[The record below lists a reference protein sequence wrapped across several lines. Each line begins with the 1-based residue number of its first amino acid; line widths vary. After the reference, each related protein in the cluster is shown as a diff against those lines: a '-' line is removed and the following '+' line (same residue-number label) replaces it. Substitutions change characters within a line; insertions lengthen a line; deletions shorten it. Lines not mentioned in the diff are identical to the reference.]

1 MDVSKS
7 DNLTVLN
14 QNNNVQEMLNNEI
27 QNNEILSLSEDNTTL
42 SASNT
47 DNDGAL
53 GAPDSGT
60 LADLKTKI
68 NAPSGSTVLLE
79 NNYNFG
85 SYSSDKGI
93 YK

>member
-1 MDVSKS
+1 M
-7 DNLTVLN
+7 LN

-60 LADLKTKI
+60 LANLRTKI
-68 NAPSGSTVLLE
+68 SNAPSGSTVLLE

-85 SYSSDKGI
+85 SYSCDCQFVCW
-93 YK
+93 